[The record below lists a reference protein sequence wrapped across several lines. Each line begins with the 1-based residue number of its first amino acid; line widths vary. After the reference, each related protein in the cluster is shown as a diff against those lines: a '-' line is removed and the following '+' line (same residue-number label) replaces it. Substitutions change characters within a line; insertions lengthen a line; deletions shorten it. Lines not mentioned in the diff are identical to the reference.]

1 MASRKNEKEKTNIRI
16 STMIAWLLALDL
28 ILLAL
33 MSLKNDANLEVI
45 KIFSDV
51 TKVLAG
57 ALAGAIAGERYEK

>member
-1 MASRKNEKEKTNIRI
+1 MKKNKKHIRV

-33 MSLKNDANLEVI
+33 MSLQKDPNAEII
-45 KIFSDV
+45 KIFADA
-51 TKVLAG
+51 TKLLAG